1 MGKLGDRQQAR
12 GKTNR
17 WNTRQLLLTMPYER
31 PSLRTKRLEYGTSYG
46 RRFGARDL
54 AKNEQSLHETVAVY
68 RIKVPLGQRYRDQY
82 SGRIVSDYC
91 PQDGS
96 VDIKWTEWTW
106 TKTGDGPGGNNS
118 GDGGYGSRGRSG
130 GGSGSGSGG
139 SGTSGGTGLGGSS
152 SSSSGFVDGIGSGS
166 AGSPSPSQPTGAS
179 DGSPMSWDAVN
190 NDQNSPTSATQQT
203 PPTTPKP
210 PTSQHP
216 PELHDA
222 YITGERPWQPIHS
235 AGGGGA
241 GGSNSSNYWW
251 GNYGSNNSGTT
262 WTYQGGS
269 NWSQGGWY
277 QDAGNWSWSSYETFK

>member
-1 MGKLGDRQQAR
+1 MGKLGNRQQAR

-17 WNTRQLLLTMPYER
+17 WNSRQLFLNMPYEA
-31 PSLRTKRLEYGTSYG
+31 PSLRTKRIEGSYYG

-54 AKNEQSLHETVAVY
+54 AADETSLHETVAVY
-68 RIKVPLGQRYRDQY
+68 RIKAPLGRRYRDE
-82 SGRIVSDYC
+82 STGRTISDYC
-91 PQDGS
+91 PEDGS
-96 VDIKWTEWTW
+96 VEIRWTEWTW
-106 TKTGDGPGGNNS
+106 TKIGGGPGGNNA
-118 GDGGYGSRGRSG
+118 GDGGYGSRGGTGGGSGLGSSSG
-130 GGSGSGSGG
+130 GGSG
-139 SGTSGGTGLGGSS
+139 GSS
-152 SSSSGFVDGIGSGS
+152 SFGSFPDGIGSGS
-166 AGSPSPSQPTGAS
+166 AGSPSSNQQTGAP

-203 PPTTPKP
+203 PPTTPRP

-222 YITGERPWQPIHS
+222 YITGEKPWQPIHG